1 MRRPAILLWNK
12 SCPSMF
18 PPAAMRR
25 PKKRPRE
32 KQEKNMFRTI
42 SCMARLSPEA
52 WICAAAGR
60 SMAETDKTGE
70 TTGRAGCG
78 HKPARLRAQVCPP
91 KGTGVLPCGQ
101 RCAPKRKEEP
111 HPVAW
116 LRRTPPDGY
125 ALRRAFS
132 A

>member
-1 MRRPAILLWNK
+1 
-12 SCPSMF
+12 
-18 PPAAMRR
+18 
-25 PKKRPRE
+25 
-32 KQEKNMFRTI
+32 
-42 SCMARLSPEA
+42 
-52 WICAAAGR
+52 
-60 SMAETDKTGE
+60 MAETDKTGE

-125 ALRRAFS
+125 ALRRACNLRLFRRRYQRHISRETKVDKGGAYPISCKS
-132 A
+132 AGSNCPNR